1 MLFSRMD
8 GGVVLCCFR
17 GWSEGWFYVVFE
29 GERKLSMV
37 DGGVCLIVYVL
48 GVTPVEVTLWLGVV
62 KAWGGKR
69 RGDREGGGGSKRPT
83 SPGEVPCQGP
93 IDVWGVVVNLV

>member
-1 MLFSRMD
+1 M
-8 GGVVLCCFR
+8 
-17 GWSEGWFYVVFE
+17 
-29 GERKLSMV
+29 SMV

-62 KAWGGKR
+62 KAWGGQAT
-69 RGDREGGGGSKRPT
+69 GGSGGGVGCKRPT